1 MNNFFMRLILLSL
14 QIAIAGNTYEAPVQK
29 GNTSIFSQ
37 LDKGFRKNGA
47 SHKVL
52 LTENNSYNAVPER
65 KSQESI
71 YVDMEGAES
80 NIPATRAG
88 RAVAPQS
95 NSYPKAN
102 ETEPIYFQEPDGVA
116 YYDSFDEFDDDELED
131 YAEMTAPAQTVSKT
145 RYSIL
150 NL

>member
-1 MNNFFMRLILLSL
+1 MQFALNEI
-14 QIAIAGNTYEAPVQK
+14 IITVGNTYEAPVKK

-37 LDKGFRKNGA
+37 LDRGFRKNGG
-47 SHKVL
+47 SYKIP
-52 LTENNSYNAVPER
+52 LTQKNSYNTVPER

-88 RAVAPQS
+88 GAVAPQS

-102 ETEPIYFQEPDGVA
+102 ETEPIYFQELDGIA
-116 YYDSFDEFDDDELED
+116 YYDSFDEFDDDESED
-131 YAEMTAPAQTVSKT
+131 YAEMTAPAQTVSKI